1 MQFLL
6 ANSLTYATYWNKQ
19 LNNFKKLFAKLA
31 QLIRINNFIEYLLI
45 RIIRVCNNENLT
57 SNIRRTKFCNN
68 LKESLLTGLNFV
80 CNNPICNECP

>member
-31 QLIRINNFIEYLLI
+31 QLIRINNYLEYLLI
-45 RIIRVCNNENLT
+45 RIIRVYCIMV
-57 SNIRRTKFCNN
+57 NIEYWIEIEFKAILQRLESTKQN
-68 LKESLLTGLNFV
+68 
-80 CNNPICNECP
+80 